1 MLVSGYFEQWIN
13 ALVYELFFP
22 DELHNAGLQFF
33 QLAHKAKLRPL
44 FDMAGEKMSEVKSS
58 FEVLYQPD
66 HSLRQ
71 SLYRLDS
78 LEIVRIIEG
87 KE

>member
-1 MLVSGYFEQWIN
+1 VSGYFEQWIN
-13 ALVYELFFP
+13 AIVYELFFP
-22 DELHNAGLQFF
+22 DELHSAGLQFF
-33 QLAHKAKLRPL
+33 QLARNAKLRPL
-44 FDMAGEKMSEVKSS
+44 SDLASEKMSEVQRS